1 MEIENKKFYQKA
13 WFAWV
18 MLFLLAPVGIILLW
32 KYKHHGKMARSI
44 ISVIFGI
51 VWIAAAVSGG
61 EEEDG
66 EVVKEEPA
74 ETVAVEEESEPIAD
88 APEPAVEEESEPIE
102 EEENPAE
109 EEEKS
114 DENVISSGTHI
125 VGEDIEPGIYQG
137 LGVSYWARLS
147 GLGGSLDEIIAND
160 NPVGPTYVEIK
171 ESDEAFE
178 TMGGQWIKIDLDE
191 YEGEE
196 SDEIGPGMYLVGK
209 DIQPGRYKTADDSGY
224 WARLKGLSGE
234 LDDIIANDNMAGGGY
249 VEISE
254 SDVAFY
260 TTMHW
265 EKAD

>member
-51 VWIAAAVSGG
+51 AWAAAVVSGG
-61 EEEDG
+61 EENEN
-66 EVVKEEPA
+66 VVKEEPV
-74 ETVAVEEESEPIAD
+74 ETMTTEEESEPIAD
-88 APEPAVEEESEPIE
+88 TPEPVDEPEPIE
-102 EEENPAE
+102 EEEEKEELAK

-125 VGEDIEPGIYQG
+125 VGEDIEPGVYQG

-147 GLGGSLDEIIAND
+147 GLGGSLDEIIANET
-160 NPVGPTYVEIK
+160 PVGPTYVEIK

-191 YEGEE
+191 YEEEE

-249 VEISE
+249 VEISG